1 MKELMARAKL
11 IAVLAITI
19 VIVIIGVLNLRDRLS
34 PTPVPSD
41 GITWVDTE
49 NGPQAKS
56 VSPDSPLAFS
66 VKKGDYVRAVY
77 FVGNYSLV
85 DGARTLDYEPIN
97 SAEMLQRYLDR
108 QGVGNDARYAI
119 EHPNP
124 VLQGIYGIE
133 QPLYDVD
140 FKVQSAPRY
149 LQRDLYL
156 AFIGLVYLAIGLFVL
171 FRQNRAA
178 LTYHFFFW
186 SLLSFIIYFYSST
199 LEFSPHDR
207 LVSLFDNSAWALL
220 APLFLHFCANFP
232 SGRGLSAR
240 SRPIVFAL
248 YLPAIILIVF
258 EILWHYKPDV
268 GIFASGT
275 LTQARDMLN
284 SIELAYGALFFIAG
298 SALLLRT
305 FIRAEK
311 PLLRQQ
317 LKWIIWGIGISG
329 LPFGAL
335 YLIPYISNVEITPLM
350 GTLAYGPLILIPL
363 SFGYSI
369 IRYRLMDVDVI
380 MRRSFV
386 HVIAIVAVAAIYMVV
401 LLGVGDL
408 VKFIWATADL
418 NSGKTRVVVVIGM
431 LIVTMLFAPI
441 KNKLQVWADRWF
453 YGERYTLRTGLQDF
467 GRTLAQTTALPQLL
481 NSLVRRLSDMLSVR
495 KVAIFIEDAMSPSGF
510 RLAHATGIDGEINL
524 PENIKK
530 IIRIRSIGRGFISV
544 SDIPRSE
551 AMLASAS
558 PMIGEGEAPGF
569 SLQPSAIESAAQFA
583 APYHLSPSEAD
594 EPAAQDELYYY
605 VPCIVRD
612 RMVAIIGI
620 GRTTG
625 GAMLTSEDTDLLR
638 ALSGYVAVAIDNSL
652 LHRSEMEKAEELS
665 RLKEFS
671 ESIIESVNVGILAVD
686 FDGRITTW
694 NSALEEIFGIARERA
709 LRRSIHDTLDR
720 DLIDT
725 IQNVIGQDGWALRET
740 RHLYKYNASTEDGRP
755 LTLNISLAPFEAA
768 RGVVTGTLVVVENVT
783 ERAQLEEQLLQREK
797 LSSIGLLA
805 AGVAHEVNTPLAGI
819 SSYAQMLLQQVPDQ
833 DPKRKLLEKIHT
845 QTLRASGIV
854 NNLLNFSRTGDAQF
868 REVDLNRVLDDTL
881 QLLEPQ
887 LRNARLEIVRNFG
900 DDLPA
905 AYGNASKLQQ
915 VFMNLVLN
923 ARDAMPAG
931 GRLTINTRLV
941 DTSLVVDFRD
951 TGSGIAPENIARI
964 YDPFFT
970 TKEVGQGT
978 GLGLALSY
986 GIIQEHGGRIFVES
1000 RPGEGAHFT
1009 LKLSTAFARQM
1020 QAASD

>member
-1 MKELMARAKL
+1 MKELMARTKL
-11 IAVLAITI
+11 IAILAITV

-34 PTPVPSD
+34 PAPIPSD
-41 GITWVDTE
+41 GIVWVDTE
-49 NGPQAKS
+49 QGAQAKT
-56 VSPDSPLAFS
+56 VNRNSPLAFT
-66 VKKGDYVRAVY
+66 VKKGDYIRAVY
-77 FVGNYSLV
+77 FVGRRSSA
-85 DGARTLDYEPIN
+85 DGPKMLEYEQVKKVEDIH
-97 SAEMLQRYLDR
+97 RYLDR

-119 EHPNP
+119 EHPDP
-124 VLQGIYGIE
+124 VLQGIYGINE
-133 QPLYDVD
+133 SLYDFD
-140 FKVQSAPRY
+140 FKVQPAPQY
-149 LQRDLYL
+149 LGRGLYL
-156 AFIGLVYLAIGLFVL
+156 AFIGFVYLTIGLFVL
-171 FRQNRAA
+171 FKQNRAA

-186 SLLSFIIYFYSST
+186 SLLSFITYFYSST
-199 LEFSPHDR
+199 LEFNAHDR
-207 LVSLFDNSAWALL
+207 LVSLLDNSAWALL

-232 SGRGLSAR
+232 SGRALSAR
-240 SRPIVFAL
+240 ARPIVFAL
-248 YLPAIILIVF
+248 YLPAVILIAF
-258 EILWHYKPDV
+258 EILWHYKPDAGV
-268 GIFASGT
+268 FSGGA
-275 LTQARDMLN
+275 LVQARDALDK
-284 SIELAYGALFFIAG
+284 IGLAYGAIFFVAG

-305 FIRAEK
+305 FIRAK
-311 PLLRQQ
+311 RPLLRQQ

-329 LPFGAL
+329 LPFAAL
-335 YLIPYISNVEITPLM
+335 YVIPYISNIEITPVM
-350 GTLAYGPLILIPL
+350 ETLAYGPLILIPL

-386 HVIAIVAVAAIYMVV
+386 HAVATVAVGAIYMAV

-418 NSGKTRVVVVIGM
+418 NSWKTRAVVVGGM
-431 LIVTMLFAPI
+431 LVVAMLFAPI

-481 NSLVRRLSDMLSVR
+481 DSLVGRLSDMLSVR
-495 KVAIFIEDAMSPSGF
+495 KVAIFIEDPMSASGF
-510 RLAHATGIDGEINL
+510 RLAHAAGIDSDIQL
-524 PENIKK
+524 PEDVKK
-530 IIRIRSIGRGFISV
+530 IIRLRSIGRGFISAG
-544 SDIPRSE
+544 DIPSGE
-551 AMLASAS
+551 AVLATA
-558 PMIGEGEAPGF
+558 PQMIGDGDGSSF
-569 SLQPSAIESAAQFA
+569 SLQPSALDGATHLVAA
-583 APYHLSPSEAD
+583 YNLSSSDAD
-594 EPAAQDELYYY
+594 EPAPRDELYYY
-605 VPCIVRD
+605 VPCVVRD

-620 GRTTG
+620 GRTTT
-625 GAMLTSEDTDLLR
+625 GALLTSEDTDLLR
-638 ALSGYVAVAIDNSL
+638 TLSGYVAVAIDNSL

-686 FDGRITTW
+686 FDGLITTW
-694 NSALEEIFGIARERA
+694 NSALEEIFGISRERA
-709 LRRSIHDTLDR
+709 LRRSIHDALDR
-720 DLIDT
+720 DLIET

-740 RHLYKYNASTEDGRP
+740 RHIYKYNASTEDGRP

-768 RGVVTGTLVVVENVT
+768 RGVVTGTLVVMENVT
-783 ERAQLEEQLLQREK
+783 DRAQLEEQLLQREK

-819 SSYAQMLLQQVPDQ
+819 SSYAQMLLQQVNDQ
-833 DPKRKLLEKIHT
+833 DPKRKLLEKIHI

-868 REVDLNRVLDDTL
+868 REVDLNRVLEDTL

-887 LRNARLEIVRNFG
+887 LRNSNLEIARNYG
-900 DDLPA
+900 ENLPA

-915 VFMNLVLN
+915 VFMNLALN

-941 DTSLVVDFRD
+941 DTSLIVDFRD

-1009 LKLSTAFARQM
+1009 IKLSTAIARQM